1 MKYTAHQ
8 ANLDENTRLPL
19 SLTWT
24 KLQWVAPR
32 WNEGRTVNSSTHYLR
47 YNWSSG
53 GAIPVLPK
61 LASRHRLPQRVQL
74 VGWNLV
80 TSFESQKR
88 SLVARSSA
96 EAEYRADA
104 KAPGRDFPL
113 KSHTLGE
120 GISFYSFHLPEMRN
134 YLSYSIPKS
143 AFFLQTWK
151 KRILFS
157 KSNSW
162 LGCLFERRKPF
173 ERKMNVNVPV
183 RLGCKSILAYRR
195 TLKSIQLH
203 FPGNFSFKWER
214 LAEFLSQELI
224 LIQ

>member
-1 MKYTAHQ
+1 VNYTQLHLQIPFKGPVNRRFLQKLSRLAYLLNDFYCYLCYFRIDFLSLIGSPHPAFLTDHQ
-8 ANLDENTRLPL
+8 PNIDEKKRLPRT
-19 SLTWT
+19 LTWT

-47 YNWSSG
+47 NNRSSD

-113 KSHTLGE
+113 
-120 GISFYSFHLPEMRN
+120 
-134 YLSYSIPKS
+134 
-143 AFFLQTWK
+143 
-151 KRILFS
+151 
-157 KSNSW
+157 
-162 LGCLFERRKPF
+162 
-173 ERKMNVNVPV
+173 
-183 RLGCKSILAYRR
+183 
-195 TLKSIQLH
+195 
-203 FPGNFSFKWER
+203 
-214 LAEFLSQELI
+214 
-224 LIQ
+224 